1 MSADPRS
8 AVLVFAS
15 QARAIAGVD
24 QNVGIYENPATHTD
38 PRAASFA
45 LPEWNLDQTLNPR
58 SLPFPCTEIASG

>member
-24 QNVGIYENPATHTD
+24 QNVGIYETPTHTD

-45 LPEWNLDQTLNPR
+45 LLEWNLDR
-58 SLPFPCTEIASG
+58 SNAESALAAVPH